1 MREFNGLVQYQMQQY
16 FSTSKFVMPFAVL
29 MILLYSIY
37 SSKPVGV
44 MDSLT
49 VSCVFLF
56 LVMVWVGVTACDMED
71 MVSEQILILRV
82 QSAGKYYVSH
92 AVFLFLLGMIV
103 SAVAVIFPVLMDLWN
118 QGQLF
123 ERPFGAADLA
133 GGFTLMCLSGFSGA
147 SLGEISHPRLNKD
160 RKTAIIFTFLLAVT
174 AVTKTALLNKV
185 PVLAVILWVL
195 PPVSDVMAIFADET
209 YFSVNKYSTAFI
221 ILLLSGMI
229 WTAVKIAG
237 LKKKGF

>member
-1 MREFNGLVQYQMQQY
+1 MREFNGLVKYQMQQY

-92 AVFLFLLGMIV
+92 AVFLFLLGMMI

-147 SLGEISHPRLNKD
+147 SPGRDLTSQAEQGQKD
-160 RKTAIIFTFLLAVT
+160 RHYLHLSAGSHGCDKDGSF
-174 AVTKTALLNKV
+174 KR
-185 PVLAVILWVL
+185 
-195 PPVSDVMAIFADET
+195 
-209 YFSVNKYSTAFI
+209 STC
-221 ILLLSGMI
+221 
-229 WTAVKIAG
+229 AG
-237 LKKKGF
+237 CDFMGTSPCIRCDGNICG